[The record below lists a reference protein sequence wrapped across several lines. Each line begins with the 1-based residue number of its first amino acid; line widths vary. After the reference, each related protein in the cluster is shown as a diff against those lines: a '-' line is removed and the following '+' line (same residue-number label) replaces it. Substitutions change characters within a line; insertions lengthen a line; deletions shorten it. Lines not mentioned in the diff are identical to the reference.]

1 MNRNPNPKIIGAFV
15 SVSLVLLVTMVLFFG
30 SAGFLGRN
38 VHFILFFDQSVNGL
52 QVGSPVKFRG
62 VPVGSVERIQIR
74 AEGQDPDSRAIPVV
88 IKIDRSR
95 LEDDLGAS
103 TSSFQPETI
112 RESVARGLVAQ
123 LAIESLITGQLFVE
137 FSFEPEKTQAFRS
150 HLIAANGMVEIP
162 TLGSPLDQI
171 TNDLVQLISQVSA
184 VDLGRLSENVNVAL
198 ENLAVVLQGVDS
210 QGISE
215 SVTRAANQVTE
226 FVSSD
231 EFEQSLAAMRGAFIE
246 VQSAAK
252 AFNLDTGSL
261 GATVETWTQ
270 RFEQSLDKLDGL
282 TAQTTE
288 MIEPDSSLR
297 YELENTL
304 RELSRAAQSARQ
316 FTDYLERNPNA
327 LLTGRPD
334 QSE

>member
-15 SVSLVLLVTMVLFFG
+15 SLSVVLLVAMVLFFG

-38 VHFILFFDQSVNGL
+38 VRFILFFDQSVNGL
-52 QVGSPVKFRG
+52 EVGSPVKFRG

-74 AEGQDPDSRAIPVV
+74 VEGQDPDSRAIPVV
-88 IKIDRSR
+88 IKINRSR
-95 LEDDLGAS
+95 LEEDLGAS

-112 RESVARGLVAQ
+112 QDSVARGLVAQ

-137 FSFEPEKTQAFRS
+137 FSFEPEKTQSFRS
-150 HLIAANGMVEIP
+150 HLTEANGMLEIP

-171 TNDLVQLISQVSA
+171 TQDMVELISKVSA

-198 ENLAVVLQGVDS
+198 ENLALVLQGVDS

-215 SVTRAANQVTE
+215 SVMYAANQVTAL
-226 FVSSD
+226 VDSD

-246 VQSAAK
+246 IESAAK
-252 AFNLDTGSL
+252 GFNLDSGTL
-261 GATVETWTQ
+261 GATLHSWTT

-282 TAQTTE
+282 TSQTTE
-288 MIEPDSSLR
+288 MVEPDSSLR
-297 YELENTL
+297 YELESAL

-327 LLTGRPD
+327 LLTGRAD